1 MKIESKYD
9 WLYDI
14 FTESFCA
21 TIDCNECPFYRD
33 CQSVEVNSCI
43 ETWKKYLKRKLEQ

>member
-14 FTESFCA
+14 ITDRFC
-21 TIDCNECPFYRD
+21 DMLNCDECPGFRD
-33 CQSVEVNSCI
+33 CHRSEGSRCSENLEQ
-43 ETWKKYLKRKLEQ
+43 YLKRKLEE